1 MGSTFKLNF
10 DALVF
15 ANTNSSGFNVI
26 IRNNIG
32 QVMAG
37 LLARGPYV
45 ASNEEAEVLT
55 FRKALELAIDA
66 GFMEL
71 VVEGDNA
78 TVMKSLL
85 SPQVNRS
92 RLGHIYK
99 DVQTLAARF
108 RRLSVGCI
116 KLGANSVALSLALY
130 AGQLDD
136 EILWPEESPPP
147 TLDALYLDSI
157 SLNE

>member
-1 MGSTFKLNF
+1 M
-10 DALVF
+10 V
-15 ANTNSSGFNVI
+15 
-26 IRNNIG
+26 
-32 QVMAG
+32 G
-37 LLARGPYV
+37 LLASGPYV

-55 FRKALELAIDA
+55 FPKALELAIDA

-78 TVMKSLL
+78 TVTKSLL
-85 SPQVNRS
+85 SPRVNRS

-116 KLGANSVALSLALY
+116 KRSADFVAHSLALY
-130 AGQLDD
+130 AGQLDG
-136 EILWPEESPPP
+136 EILWLEESPPP